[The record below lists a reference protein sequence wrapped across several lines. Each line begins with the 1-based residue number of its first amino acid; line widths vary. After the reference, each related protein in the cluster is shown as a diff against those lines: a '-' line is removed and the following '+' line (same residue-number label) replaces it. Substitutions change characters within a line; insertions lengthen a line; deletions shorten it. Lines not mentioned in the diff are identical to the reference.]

1 MMRGESVIG
10 AEFYRGLGLGRNS
23 SRSWGCS
30 RSVGCFDYP
39 YSMSWST
46 VTATRRFPS
55 IRRVAVFLCLQVY
68 HGTMAARPRR
78 KRVVFLAATAVM
90 FSLWMQP
97 ACRPTPHVA
106 VEQAPVDS
114 TMSGFPVPQQVRR
127 LAVWYPRTWDQDVA
141 YGYSRLE
148 QAAFQLK
155 TQRSWIKIVERR
167 NIEPLTDEQR
177 LQVSGRV
184 ADDGAMRVGK
194 LLGADSML
202 FFRIDVPSWRD
213 RLLARFYGKMPPL
226 VVSSKII
233 SVESGEVLYDD
244 IVTAMPAPLS
254 GEWSDYVSDYALQ
267 PALRFALD
275 HALLVAIA
283 HLNQSFR

>member
-1 MMRGESVIG
+1 
-10 AEFYRGLGLGRNS
+10 
-23 SRSWGCS
+23 
-30 RSVGCFDYP
+30 
-39 YSMSWST
+39 
-46 VTATRRFPS
+46 
-55 IRRVAVFLCLQVY
+55 
-68 HGTMAARPRR
+68 MA
-78 KRVVFLAATAVM
+78 FLAATAAL
-90 FSLWMQP
+90 FSLWMPP
-97 ACRPTPHVA
+97 ACRPLPHVA

-114 TMSGFPVPQQVRR
+114 AMGGFPVPQQVRR
-127 LAVWYPRTWDQDVA
+127 LAVWYPRTWEQDVA

-155 TQRSWIKIVERR
+155 TQRAWIKIVERR
-167 NIEPLTDEQR
+167 NIEPVTDEQR

-226 VVSSKII
+226 VISSKII

-244 IVTAMPAPLS
+244 IVTAMPAPPS
-254 GEWSDYVSDYALQ
+254 GEWSDYASDYELQ
-267 PALRFALD
+267 PALRCALD

-283 HLNQSFR
+283 HLNQAFR

>member
-1 MMRGESVIG
+1 MFMG
-10 AEFYRGLGLGRNS
+10 AGASRNRVSLIRS
-23 SRSWGCS
+23 SELTWIT
-30 RSVGCFDYP
+30 
-39 YSMSWST
+39 ST
-46 VTATRRFPS
+46 P
-55 IRRVAVFLCLQVY
+55 
-68 HGTMAARPRR
+68 P
-78 KRVVFLAATAVM
+78 AATSVSARR
-90 FSLWMQP
+90 S
-97 ACRPTPHVA
+97 TVA

-114 TMSGFPVPQQVRR
+114 AMSGFPVPQQVRR

-213 RLLARFYGKMPPL
+213 RLLARFYMGRGRF
-226 VVSSKII
+226 SS
-233 SVESGEVLYDD
+233 YR
-244 IVTAMPAPLS
+244 A
-254 GEWSDYVSDYALQ
+254 
-267 PALRFALD
+267 R
-275 HALLVAIA
+275 
-283 HLNQSFR
+283 

>member
-1 MMRGESVIG
+1 
-10 AEFYRGLGLGRNS
+10 
-23 SRSWGCS
+23 
-30 RSVGCFDYP
+30 
-39 YSMSWST
+39 MSWST

-90 FSLWMQP
+90 FSLWVQP

-106 VEQAPVDS
+106 VDQASVDS
-114 TMSGFPVPQQVRR
+114 AMSGFPVPQQVRR

-194 LLGADSML
+194 LLGADSIL
-202 FFRIDVPSWRD
+202 FFRIDMPSWRD

-244 IVTAMPAPLS
+244 IVTAMPAPPS
-254 GEWSDYVSDYALQ
+254 GE
-267 PALRFALD
+267 
-275 HALLVAIA
+275 
-283 HLNQSFR
+283 

>member
-1 MMRGESVIG
+1 MG
-10 AEFYRGLGLGRNS
+10 
-23 SRSWGCS
+23 
-30 RSVGCFDYP
+30 
-39 YSMSWST
+39 
-46 VTATRRFPS
+46 
-55 IRRVAVFLCLQVY
+55 
-68 HGTMAARPRR
+68 
-78 KRVVFLAATAVM
+78 
-90 FSLWMQP
+90 
-97 ACRPTPHVA
+97 
-106 VEQAPVDS
+106 
-114 TMSGFPVPQQVRR
+114 GFPVPQQVRR

-155 TQRSWIKIVERR
+155 TQRAWIKIVERR

-226 VVSSKII
+226 VISSKII

-244 IVTAMPAPLS
+244 IVTAMPAPPS
-254 GEWSDYVSDYALQ
+254 GEWSDYASDYELQ